1 MQKSLIIKI
10 FIFSAILE
18 MLAIICFFTLP
29 VKYISQT
36 LLFQV
41 PFFLATSFLANN
53 YLVKMSDHVN
63 PNKFIRAFMMTTF
76 MRFMLYIIIIALYV
90 FLFRSDAVNFL
101 ITFFILFFLYLIFDV
116 YFLLYG
122 IPKKSQA

>member
-1 MQKSLIIKI
+1 MRKSLLIKI
-10 FIFSAILE
+10 FSFSAILE
-18 MLAIICFFTLP
+18 IIAILLYAFMPLKFVSL
-29 VKYISQT
+29 T

-41 PFFLATSFLANN
+41 PFFLSASFLANN
-53 YLVKMSDHVN
+53 YMLRMSTELN
-63 PNKFIRAFMMTTF
+63 PNKFVRAFMMTTF
-76 MRFMLYIIIIALYV
+76 LRFMLYIILIAAYV

-122 IPKKSQA
+122 IPKR

>member
-1 MQKSLIIKI
+1 MRKLLLIKI
-10 FIFSAILE
+10 FIFSVILE
-18 MLAIICFFTLP
+18 TIAGICYFTLP

-36 LLFQV
+36 LLFLV
-41 PFFLATSFLANN
+41 FFFLSASFLANN
-53 YLVKMSDHVN
+53 YLIKMSTHDN
-63 PNKFIRAFMMTTF
+63 QNKFIRAFMLTSF
-76 MRFMLYIIIIALYV
+76 LRFLLYVIVIAGYV

-122 IPKKSQA
+122 LRKR

>member
-1 MQKSLIIKI
+1 MQKSLLIKI
-10 FIFSAILE
+10 LVFSAVLE
-18 MLAIICFFTLP
+18 IIAIVLYAFMP

-41 PFFLATSFLANN
+41 PFFFSASFLANN
-53 YLVKMSDHVN
+53 YMLRMSTEQN
-63 PNKFIRAFMMTTF
+63 PNKFVRAFMMTTF
-76 MRFMLYIIIIALYV
+76 LRFMLYIIIIAAYV

-101 ITFFILFFLYLIFDV
+101 ITFFLLFFLYLIFDV

-122 IPKKSQA
+122 LPKR

>member
-1 MQKSLIIKI
+1 MQKSLLIKI
-10 FIFSAILE
+10 LVFSVVLEIIAIVLNVS
-18 MLAIICFFTLP
+18 MP
-29 VKYISQT
+29 VKYITQT

-41 PFFLATSFLANN
+41 PFFFSASFLANN
-53 YLVKMSDHVN
+53 YMLRLSTDKN
-63 PNKFIRAFMMTTF
+63 PNKFVRAFMMTTF
-76 MRFMLYIIIIALYV
+76 LRFMLYIIIIAAYV

-122 IPKKSQA
+122 LPKR

>member
-1 MQKSLIIKI
+1 MQKSLLIKI
-10 FIFSAILE
+10 LVFSIILE
-18 MLAIICFFTLP
+18 MIAIIFFVSMP
-29 VKYISQT
+29 GKYVTQT

-41 PFFLATSFLANN
+41 PFFFSASFLANN
-53 YLVKMSDHVN
+53 YMLRMSTDKN
-63 PNKFIRAFMMTTF
+63 PHKFVRAFMMTTF
-76 MRFMLYIIIIALYV
+76 LRFMLYIIIIATYV

-122 IPKKSQA
+122 LPKK

>member
-1 MQKSLIIKI
+1 MQKSLLIKI
-10 FIFSAILE
+10 IVFSVVLE
-18 MLAIICFFTLP
+18 IIAFVLFASMP
-29 VKYISQT
+29 VKFISQT

-41 PFFLATSFLANN
+41 PFFFSASFLANN
-53 YLVKMSDHVN
+53 YMLRMSTDKN
-63 PNKFIRAFMMTTF
+63 PNKFVRAFMMTTF
-76 MRFMLYIIIIALYV
+76 LRFMLYIIIIAAYV

-122 IPKKSQA
+122 LPKR

>member
-1 MQKSLIIKI
+1 MQKSLLIKI
-10 FIFSAILE
+10 LIFSAVLE
-18 MLAIICFFTLP
+18 IIAIVLNVIMP

-36 LLFQV
+36 LFFQV
-41 PFFLATSFLANN
+41 PFFFSASFLANN
-53 YLVKMSDHVN
+53 YMLRMSTDKN
-63 PNKFIRAFMMTTF
+63 PNKFVRAFMMTTF
-76 MRFMLYIIIIALYV
+76 LRFMLYIIIIAAYV

-122 IPKKSQA
+122 LPKR

>member
-1 MQKSLIIKI
+1 MQKSLLIKI
-10 FIFSAILE
+10 LVFSAILE
-18 MLAIICFFTLP
+18 IIAIVINAFMP

-41 PFFLATSFLANN
+41 PFFFSASFLANN
-53 YLVKMSDHVN
+53 YMLRMSTEQN
-63 PNKFIRAFMMTTF
+63 PNKFVRAFMMTTF
-76 MRFMLYIIIIALYV
+76 LRFMLYIIIIAAYV

-122 IPKKSQA
+122 LPKR

>member
-1 MQKSLIIKI
+1 MQKSLLIKI
-10 FIFSAILE
+10 LVFSIVLEIIAIVLNVS
-18 MLAIICFFTLP
+18 MP

-41 PFFLATSFLANN
+41 PFFFSASFLANN
-53 YLVKMSDHVN
+53 YMLRMSADKN
-63 PNKFIRAFMMTTF
+63 PNKFVRAFMMTTF
-76 MRFMLYIIIIALYV
+76 LRFMLYIIIIAAYV

-122 IPKKSQA
+122 LPKR

>member
-1 MQKSLIIKI
+1 MQRSLLIKI
-10 FIFSAILE
+10 ILFSAVLE
-18 MLAIICFFTLP
+18 IIAIVLNAVMP
-29 VKYISQT
+29 VKFISQT

-41 PFFLATSFLANN
+41 PFFFSASFLANN
-53 YLVKMSDHVN
+53 YMLRMSSEKN
-63 PNKFIRAFMMTTF
+63 PNKFVRAFMMTTF
-76 MRFMLYIIIIALYV
+76 LRFMLYIIIIAAYV

-122 IPKKSQA
+122 LPKR